1 MPIAKLACLQSGLVA
16 TNLTDHSPMGS
27 NGMNKNV
34 LCGILAAL
42 LGLTG
47 LIFLLASD
55 SHFAISQWPY
65 EAFQGLVFSF
75 VWGFGVSTIVAQVY
89 SGLVVI
95 TVAVVAFAIGHKLS
109 RFLASTDTQTQ

>member
-1 MPIAKLACLQSGLVA
+1 
-16 TNLTDHSPMGS
+16 
-27 NGMNKNV
+27 MNKNV
-34 LCGILAAL
+34 LFGILASL

-89 SGLVVI
+89 SCLVVI
-95 TVAVVAFAIGHKLS
+95 TVAVVSFAIGHKLS
-109 RFLASTDTQTQ
+109 RLLANTHTQTQ